1 MKEYFAHLRPAE
13 RRLVIGVGVVLFLV
27 INGWLVWPHFSDWG
41 ALRTRLD
48 DANRKLTLYQKASEQ
63 IPKLQLQVNAFSSA
77 GDVVAPEDQG
87 INLMRTLNAQAAAS
101 GVSVP
106 NYSRQITQTN
116 DLFFI
121 KQVQNI
127 NVIATDAQLIDFL
140 YKLGSDASMISVSDL
155 ELQPDGQHYH
165 LNGQIK
171 LVANYRKN
179 SPGGSTPAAAP
190 ARNSNP
196 PAAVPVAT
204 PAASATA
211 PVKPA
216 DIFKN
221 AKRATNSPVKKP

>member
-27 INGWLVWPHFSDWG
+27 LNGWLVWPHFSDWG
-41 ALRTRLD
+41 DLRTRLD
-48 DANRKLTLYQKASEQ
+48 DANRKLTLYQTAAAQ
-63 IPKLQLQVNAFSSA
+63 VPKLQAEVDTFSSA

-121 KQVQNI
+121 KQIQNI

-165 LNGQIK
+165 LDGQIK

-179 SPGGSTPAAAP
+179 SVPGSAPAKVSTPSASATAAAP
-190 ARNSNP
+190 A
-196 PAAVPVAT
+196 AAV
-204 PAASATA
+204 SA
-211 PVKPA
+211 PVKPS
-216 DIFKN
+216 DIFNN
-221 AKRATNSPVKKP
+221 AKRVTNSPVKKP